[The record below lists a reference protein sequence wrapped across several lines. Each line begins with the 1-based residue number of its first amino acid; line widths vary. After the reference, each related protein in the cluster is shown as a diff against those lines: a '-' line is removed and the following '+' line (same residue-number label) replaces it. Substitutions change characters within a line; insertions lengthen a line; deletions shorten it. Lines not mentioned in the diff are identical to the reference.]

1 MYLSDMSR
9 AHGAAAEMVEAKMNS
24 DLKFLVES
32 ASSVYTEMREAAEKA
47 VRRGDYNYASFL
59 YRIAGSA
66 ARIAA
71 EQNKDMEDFFY
82 NTSID
87 CDANAYYYESL
98 SEHEE
103 V

>member
-1 MYLSDMSR
+1 MYLIDMSR
-9 AHGAAAEMVEAKMNS
+9 AHGAPAEMTEAGMNP
-24 DLKFLVES
+24 DLQFLIDT
-32 ASSVYTEMREAAEKA
+32 ASTIYSEVREAAEKA

-71 EQNKDMEDFFY
+71 EQNKDMEDFLY
-82 NTSID
+82 DQSVN

>member
-1 MYLSDMSR
+1 
-9 AHGAAAEMVEAKMNS
+9 MNS

-32 ASSVYTEMREAAEKA
+32 AASIYTEFREAAEKA
-47 VRRGDYNYASFL
+47 VRRGDYNYASYLF
-59 YRIAGSA
+59 RIAGSA

-71 EQNKDMEDFFY
+71 EQNKDMEDFLY
-82 NTSID
+82 DQSVN